1 MPLHGLWHSL
11 GRSILFRSH
20 CIATSTSSTPAGRL
34 IRHVLMLWMILHDSS
49 SHFRTTTTTKTT
61 TVQGLSP
68 PPSPQR
74 IYPLGMPP
82 LRARTASS
90 SNQAVG
96 GSGTTGSA
104 YDPYGGRAPAAAHH
118 HPAHGDHHQQD
129 NNSKSAII
137 SSKCSC
143 GSLRIDVPVR
153 YDGQHDQHQG
163 QQHSAQAPPP
173 LHQLIDCHCSACRRY
188 HVSGLVRYLEVSST
202 SGIAVTGDTAVRF
215 RDTCNTL
222 GTVDRM
228 YCRICSSKLLTTRV
242 VGVGGANHQQPHQ
255 QAFYINMGPIDDST
269 VPDDLAEY
277 WQQRALI
284 QQWNVNM
291 AASWTTAQ
299 PLYNNAD
306 DDGRSATAAATAAA
320 PSVMRSSGGCTCGS
334 CQYDY
339 RLEAP
344 MEIQHCYCYLCRQLS
359 GGMFMSWVPVKTRR
373 QRFQWDMTSSSSSRR
388 SSVDAPGGAAAT
400 DESGRRT
407 AGRHGRQGQ
416 APRTYR
422 YTDIGERHAC
432 TVCGGILTI
441 LYDHEDTEDEIRAT
455 IWLAA
460 GGFDSIRFPFRIEP
474 YLSRAVHI
482 CCRYKPKWYALPN
495 NDGLEKIPD
504 AS

>member
-1 MPLHGLWHSL
+1 MPLHGLWHTL
-11 GRSILFRSH
+11 GRSILFRLH
-20 CIATSTSSTPAGRL
+20 CIVASTSSTPAGHL
-34 IRHVLMLWMILHDSS
+34 IRHVLMLWMILHDPL
-49 SHFRTTTTTKTT
+49 SHFRTTTTKTT

-68 PPSPQR
+68 PPQR

-82 LRARTASS
+82 LRAGATS
-90 SNQAVG
+90 SNQSV
-96 GSGTTGSA
+96 
-104 YDPYGGRAPAAAHH
+104 GGRAPAAAHH
-118 HPAHGDHHQQD
+118 PPAHGDHQHQQD
-129 NNSKSAII
+129 NSKTAVI

-153 YDGQHDQHQG
+153 YHSSPGTTTSASTVTRQHDPQHQ
-163 QQHSAQAPPP
+163 
-173 LHQLIDCHCSACRRY
+173 LVDCHCSACRRY

-222 GTVDRM
+222 GTVDRT
-228 YCRICSSKLLTTRV
+228 YCRTCSSKLLTTRV
-242 VGVGGANHQQPHQ
+242 VGVGGGTNHQPPHHP
-255 QAFYINMGPIDDST
+255 AVYINMGPIDDST

-277 WQQRALI
+277 WKQRANV

-291 AASWTTAQ
+291 AASWTNAK
-299 PLYNNAD
+299 PLYND
-306 DDGRSATAAATAAA
+306 DDGRPATAA
-320 PSVMRSSGGCTCGS
+320 PSAMRSSGGCTCGS

-344 MEIQHCYCYLCRQLS
+344 IEIQHCYCYLCRQLS

-373 QRFQWDMTSSSSSRR
+373 QRFQWDMTSSSAGA
-388 SSVDAPGGAAAT
+388 VATEAAAT

-407 AGRHGRQGQ
+407 AGRHGRQGRV
-416 APRTYR
+416 PRTYR
-422 YTDIGERHAC
+422 YTDIGERHSC
-432 TVCGGILTI
+432 SVCGGILTI
-441 LYDHEDTEDEIRAT
+441 LYDHEDTEDEKRAT

-495 NDGLEKIPD
+495 DGLDKIPD